1 MRTGI
6 GLRTPHVAALVER
19 IGGPD
24 CPAWVEIHAE
34 NHMLPGPEDPL
45 LQRIAEAIPLS
56 VHGVALSLG
65 SAEGIDGD
73 HLERFARL
81 VARLRPVFVSEHLA
95 WSVAGG
101 HYWNDLLPLPR
112 TEESLAVV
120 AANIG
125 RVQDR
130 IGRPLLIE
138 NPSSYL
144 AFQADEMAEAEFLAA
159 LVRRTGCGLLL
170 DLNNIVVTAA
180 NLDQDAAGLLAA
192 MPLADVREI
201 HVAGHAAVTLDDGG
215 ILLIDDHASA
225 VGEAVRALLPGLRAA
240 CPGAPVLL
248 ERDGNLPPLDDLL
261 AEAAALDALAPHV
274 LNRGEGARHAAG

>member
-6 GLRTPHVAALVER
+6 GLRTPHVAALAAR
-19 IGGPD
+19 LGGPG

-34 NHMLPGPEDPL
+34 NHMLPGPEEPL
-45 LQRIAEAIPLS
+45 IGQIAEALPLS

-65 SAEGIDGD
+65 SAGGIDGD

-81 VARLRPVFVSEHLA
+81 VARLSPIFVSEHLA
-95 WSVAGG
+95 WSMAGG

-112 TEESLAVV
+112 TRETLAVV
-120 AANIG
+120 AANIM

-144 AFQADEMAEAEFLAA
+144 AFQADEMGEGDFLAA

-180 NLDQDAAGLLAA
+180 NLGQDAGSLLAA
-192 MPLADVREI
+192 MPLAEVREI
-201 HVAGHAAVTLDDGG
+201 HVAGHAAVPLDDGG

-225 VGEAVRALLPGLRAA
+225 VGAAVRALLPGLSAA

-248 ERDGNLPPLDDLL
+248 ERDGNLPALDDLL
-261 AEAAALDALAPHV
+261 AEAAALDALTARAHD
-274 LNRGEGARHAAG
+274 REEGARHAAG